1 MVEVNYNVKYILDA
15 ISNLSN
21 YKSLNLCQS
30 L

>member
-1 MVEVNYNVKYILDA
+1 MAEVNYNVKYILDA
-15 ISNLSN
+15 IPNLSN